1 MAIPTVTAPLPAE
14 NVDPWITARNLLD
27 TQLKATAN
35 GAAAAADALEISKA
49 SAADLDNVFA
59 IASAAIPSSQKAA
72 ANGVATLGSDLK
84 IPTAQLPALAVVEFL
99 GSSANQAAMLAKVG
113 QSGDWTT
120 RTDLGTVW
128 IITGADPTQLSSW
141 TQMSYPT
148 APVTTVAGRT
158 GAVVLVAGDIASGT
172 FAAARIPALP
182 ISNTTGLQAAL
193 DAKVPTTR
201 TVAGHDLSA
210 DIARAGLNTVGL
222 GEAVFIPNGGTVPV
236 GTPAYTIVIEAG
248 A

>member
-14 NVDPWITARNLLD
+14 NADPWIAARNTLD

-35 GAAAAADALEISKA
+35 GAAAAADALEVSKA
-49 SAADLDNVFA
+49 SAADLDNVFT
-59 IASAAIPSSQKAA
+59 IASAAIPASQKAA

-84 IPTAQLPALAVVEFL
+84 IPAAQLPALAITEFL

-113 QSGDWTT
+113 QQGDWTT

-128 IITGADPTQLSSW
+128 IITGADPTQLASW
-141 TQMSYPT
+141 TQMTYPT

-158 GAVVLVAGDIASGT
+158 GAIVLTAADIASGT

-193 DAKVPTTR
+193 DAKLDDSQVIDALNEVGIPNA
-201 TVAGHDLSA
+201 VW
-210 DIARAGLNTVGL
+210 IA
-222 GEAVFIPNGGTVPV
+222 NGGTPPA
-236 GTPAYTIVIEAG
+236 GTPAFTLVIEMG
-248 A
+248 P